1 MSDGHWNCAW
11 CSDRRTVGT
20 TPNKESPKLRMNTF
34 AATNLHISIASGDLF
49 TIGGFTVTNAM
60 ATGFVGSMVTL
71 LILLYVGSKVRR
83 GKYNRFVGLVQWV
96 FEGLLKSINDVIPDK
111 KLARKITPLAV
122 TIFFVVLFNYWISVI
137 PGLESIRWNGVPI
150 LRSLTADLNFTLGL
164 AVVTIVTV
172 QAYAIKKHGA
182 LKNAGRY
189 FRNPIKDPIGSFE
202 GILEFIGEIS
212 RGTAL
217 ALRLFGNAFA
227 GEALLLVIAVLT
239 NYFATVALP
248 FFMAFELFIGLI
260 QAYVFFMLTLIFT
273 ALAQE
278 SHDSDDHSPAVTS
291 HVAKQLE

>member
-1 MSDGHWNCAW
+1 
-11 CSDRRTVGT
+11 
-20 TPNKESPKLRMNTF
+20 MNYF
-34 AATNLHISIASGDLF
+34 AAMNLHISIASGELF
-49 TIGGFTVTNAM
+49 TIGGFSVTNAF
-60 ATGFVGSMVTL
+60 ATGVLGGLITL
-71 LILLYVGSKVRR
+71 AVLFYVGGKVRK

-111 KLARKITPLAV
+111 KLARKVTPLAV
-122 TIFFVVLFNYWISVI
+122 TIFFVVLFNYWLSVI
-137 PGLESIRWNGVPI
+137 PGLESIRWHGVPV
-150 LRSLTADLNFTLGL
+150 LRSLTADLNFTLAL
-164 AVVTIVTV
+164 AIITMVTV
-172 QAYAIKKHGA
+172 QAYAIKHHGVF
-182 LKNAGRY
+182 KNGGRY

-239 NYFATVALP
+239 SYFAAITLP
-248 FFMAFELFIGLI
+248 FFMIFELFIGFI

-278 SHDSDDHSPAVTS
+278 SHDASDHSPAVPS
-291 HVAKQLE
+291 KVAKQLE